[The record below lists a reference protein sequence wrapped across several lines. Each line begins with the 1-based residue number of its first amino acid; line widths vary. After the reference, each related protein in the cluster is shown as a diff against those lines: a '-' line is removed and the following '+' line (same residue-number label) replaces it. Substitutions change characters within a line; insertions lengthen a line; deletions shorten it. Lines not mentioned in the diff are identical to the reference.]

1 MSPAVPWATFPAV
14 SGVRL
19 SPASPELILDHD
31 RSSPSSGHLR
41 SDAVISSPDDT
52 RADSSL
58 VNQTISKVQ
67 QSAHTHLNIPLFPLG
82 LTDESNHGTLALEDE
97 PEGPGV
103 HVSNSQLRQKI
114 SSLETKLKASEEEK
128 QRIKKDVESLMEKH
142 SVLEK
147 DFLKE
152 KEQDAVSFQ
161 ARYRE
166 LQEKHKQELEDMR
179 KAGHEALSIIVDE
192 YKALLQSSVKQQ
204 LDAIE
209 KQYVSAIEKQ
219 AHRCEE
225 LLHAQ
230 HQRLLEV
237 LDTEKEL
244 LKEKI
249 QEALTQQTQEQK
261 ETLGK
266 CLQEEMQKN
275 KETLESAVKL
285 EKEAMKDVITRAV
298 EEERENL
305 EKVHAE
311 EREMWKAEHA
321 RDQERVAEAIQAA
334 VQEQQRVSQEAVK
347 AAIVEEQRR
356 SEKAMEE
363 AVKRTRDELVEYVR
377 EQRRLDQVTR
387 QRSLS
392 SLELFLSCA
401 QKQLSALIAT
411 EPVDIE

>member
-1 MSPAVPWATFPAV
+1 M
-14 SGVRL
+14 
-19 SPASPELILDHD
+19 
-31 RSSPSSGHLR
+31 
-41 SDAVISSPDDT
+41 
-52 RADSSL
+52 
-58 VNQTISKVQ
+58 
-67 QSAHTHLNIPLFPLG
+67 HTHLNIPLFPLD
-82 LTDESNHGTLALEDE
+82 LTDEMSSGAIALVDE
-97 PEGPGV
+97 SEGPGAD
-103 HVSNSQLRQKI
+103 VSNTQLQQKI

-147 DFLKE
+147 GFLMDR
-152 KEQDAVSFQ
+152 EQEAVSFQ
-161 ARYRE
+161 DRYRE

-204 LDAIE
+204 VEAIE

-219 AHRCEE
+219 AQRCEK
-225 LLHAQ
+225 LLQAQ

-244 LKEKI
+244 LRGNI
-249 QEALTQQTQEQK
+249 QEALAQQSQEQK
-261 ETLGK
+261 EILGK
-266 CLQEEMQKN
+266 CLEE
-275 KETLESAVKL
+275 ETQRNRDMLESAAKL
-285 EKEAMKDVITRAV
+285 EKEAVKDVVMKAV
-298 EEERENL
+298 EEERKSL

-311 EREMWKAEHA
+311 ERELWKTEHA
-321 RDQERVAEAIQAA
+321 KDQEKVAQAIQMA
-334 VQEQQRVSQEAVK
+334 VQEQRKISQEAVK
-347 AAIVEEQRR
+347 AAIIEEQKR

-377 EQRRLDQVTR
+377 EQQRLDQVTR

>member
-1 MSPAVPWATFPAV
+1 MDDDDFGGFEAAETFDGEQGGNQAVSPAVPWATFPAV

-31 RSSPSSGHLR
+31 HSSPSTGHLPP
-41 SDAVISSPDDT
+41 DAVISSADDT
-52 RADSSL
+52 HADSSL
-58 VNQTISKVQ
+58 MSQTISKAQIQ

-82 LTDESNHGTLALEDE
+82 LTDEPSHGALALEDE

-147 DFLKE
+147 GFLKE

-230 HQRLLEV
+230 HQRLLDV

-244 LKEKI
+244 LREKI
-249 QEALTQQTQEQK
+249 QEALTQQSQEQK
-261 ETLGK
+261 ESLEK
-266 CLQEEMQKN
+266 CLQEEMQRN

-285 EKEAMKDVITRAV
+285 EKEAMKDVIKIGRAHV
-298 EEERENL
+298 
-305 EKVHAE
+305 
-311 EREMWKAEHA
+311 
-321 RDQERVAEAIQAA
+321 
-334 VQEQQRVSQEAVK
+334 
-347 AAIVEEQRR
+347 
-356 SEKAMEE
+356 
-363 AVKRTRDELVEYVR
+363 
-377 EQRRLDQVTR
+377 
-387 QRSLS
+387 
-392 SLELFLSCA
+392 
-401 QKQLSALIAT
+401 
-411 EPVDIE
+411 

>member
-58 VNQTISKVQ
+58 VNQTISKV